1 MITLDARG
9 LSCPEPLLMAT
20 EAVRNN
26 PKEVVQIT
34 VSTQNAK
41 ENIER
46 MAPRYG
52 RTVDVRVV
60 RPDYVITLKLN

>member
-20 EAVRNN
+20 EAVRKN
-26 PKEVVQIT
+26 PGETVRIT
-34 VSTQNAK
+34 VSTQYAK

-46 MAPRYG
+46 MAAKYG
-52 RTVDVRVV
+52 KTVDVQVV
-60 RPDYVITLKLN
+60 KPDYVITIK

>member
-20 EAVRNN
+20 EAVRKN
-26 PKEVVQIT
+26 PEEIVQIT

-46 MAPRYG
+46 MAAKYG
-52 RTVDVRVV
+52 KTADVQVIK
-60 RPDYVITLKLN
+60 PDYVITIK